1 MRFSF
6 FRRSWFGS
14 FVFLA
19 TKACFI
25 CNVEGQIS
33 EPALQKSYAHREDTA
48 ASQLIG
54 EIAGADSAAFYRD
67 LPRAKK
73 GTFLHAFWQA
83 HNPLVLKYYYGY
95 HLDQRRFSV
104 SDAYFEQKKLLPKTY
119 WAGAVPPDSTQV
131 VEAVQICTRLLTHNP
146 EDAVAMCALG
156 YLNLEQNRE
165 SEAEKLFV
173 QALEHDKR
181 LFEARNGR
189 ALSLLRVPKQRWRA
203 RKLLLEAMAWDRKY
217 SAAYYGLAMCD
228 LIMKSVEAEN
238 SLKRLIKRSPEYSDA
253 YFKLGVFYETRGKF
267 EKAEDAYDK
276 QLEADP
282 SHITAQFRL
291 GIIAF
296 KTGQPAHAI
305 EILQPV
311 LKKRPDLQRP
321 ALPMVFEAYI
331 QLKNMPMAEATAVA
345 YLDGLDEHNRSMF
358 EDIRIVASPEEIH
371 AFNALPIEE
380 RAAYI
385 RAFWQHRDPTPA
397 TPENEWLVEHI
408 RRIMYAR
415 RHFFSSRGPWD
426 RRGEIYIRYGHP
438 AHWSRSDNIRFEIDP
453 EVVRV
458 KERLL
463 MSLTDDA
470 RKELVA
476 NIQRIRTSVRQPG
489 EEVDLEPGVFGGT
502 VELTDFEN
510 VDYSP
515 RVTPRGTPP
524 QIVRGRITS
533 DTPLSDRDAGIG
545 TDHSRGYPLFPV
557 DGYKPWE
564 YWIYPEVNGG
574 IEIVFTSLA
583 RGGDFDYPIPSSIRA
598 EARDNAVVWNRHRPE
613 DIVNRA
619 VAREPSRFDLRRETL
634 DFYADMADFRGE
646 QGQTRLEIYYGL
658 PVSGQPETT
667 QFERGLALFDTTW
680 TPIFQKVEPLSDIS
694 DQTDKIV
701 DRLTVNI
708 PPGRYY
714 LGVQVHDTAGN
725 RLGVQK
731 QAIDVESYTGDG
743 LMLSDIELANRI
755 EEQEAD
761 SLNIIPQPS
770 KSFSAGQP
778 VTIYYEIYGLKKD
791 AFGQTRYQMHYR
803 IAPAQ
808 GQAPAVRVLQSV
820 GKLLGVLSEKEFTV
834 SYEQVGETESE
845 LSYLE
850 IDVTDSAQGLY
861 ELVVKISDLNANVQV
876 AKSTTFQIVE

>member
-1 MRFSF
+1 MSF
-6 FRRSWFGS
+6 AIRSCIGGLILLA
-14 FVFLA
+14 FVQY
-19 TKACFI
+19 
-25 CNVEGQIS
+25 VEGKTS
-33 EPALQKSYAHREDTA
+33 EPVLQKSYGHSEDITA
-48 ASQLIG
+48 NQLIE
-54 EIAGADSAAFYRD
+54 EIAGTDSAAFYRD
-67 LPRAKK
+67 LPREKK
-73 GTFLHAFWQA
+73 GKFLDTFWQA
-83 HNPLVLKYYYGY
+83 RNPLVLKYYYGY
-95 HLDQRRFSV
+95 HLGQRRFSV
-104 SDAYFEQKKLLPKTY
+104 SDAYFEQKKLLPKVY
-119 WAGAVPPDSTQV
+119 WTGAVSPDSAQV
-131 VEAVQICTRLLTHNP
+131 MGAIQICTRLLTHNP

-173 QALEHDKR
+173 QALERDKR

-217 SAAYYGLAMCD
+217 SAAYYSLAMCD

-238 SLKRLIKRSPEYSDA
+238 SLKKLIKQSLEYSDT
-253 YFKLGVFYETRGKF
+253 YFKLGVFYESRGKF
-267 EKAEDAYDK
+267 EKAEDAYEK

-282 SHITAQFRL
+282 SHTTAQFRL
-291 GIIAF
+291 GITAF
-296 KTGQPAHAI
+296 KTGHPARAI

-311 LKKRPDLQRP
+311 LKKRPDLQKP
-321 ALPMVFEAYI
+321 VLPMLFEAYI
-331 QLKNMPMAEATAVA
+331 QLKNTPMAEQTAVA
-345 YLDGLDEHNRSMF
+345 YLEGLDEHNRAMF

-371 AFNALPIEE
+371 TFNTLPIEE
-380 RAAYI
+380 RAAYV
-385 RAFWQHRDPTPA
+385 RAFWQRRDPTPA

-415 RHFFSSRGPWD
+415 RHFFSSHAPWD

-438 AHWSRSDNIRFEIDP
+438 AHWSRSDNIRFEVDP
-453 EVVRV
+453 AAVRV

-463 MSLTDDA
+463 ISLTDDA
-470 RKELVA
+470 RKELIA
-476 NIQRIRTSVRQPG
+476 NIQRIRTSAREPYAN
-489 EEVDLEPGVFGGT
+489 VDPATGVMQDRI
-502 VELTDFEN
+502 ELSDFEN
-510 VDYSP
+510 VEYGS
-515 RVTPRGTPP
+515 RVVRDRGAH
-524 QIVRGRITS
+524 IVRERLLT
-533 DTPLSDRDAGIG
+533 DLPLSNRDAGISAE
-545 TDHSRGYPLFPV
+545 HLRGYPLFPV
-557 DGYKPWE
+557 DGNNPWE

-574 IEIVFTSLA
+574 IEIVFTSLT
-583 RGGDFDYPIPSSIRA
+583 RGGDFDYPTPLSIRA
-598 EARDNAVVWNRHRPE
+598 ESRANAVVWNQRKPE

-619 VAREPSRFDLRRETL
+619 IGREPSLFELRRGTL
-634 DFYADMADFRGE
+634 NFYSALADFRGE

-658 PVSGQPETT
+658 PVSEQPETT

-701 DRLTVNI
+701 DRLIVNI

-714 LGVQVHDTAGN
+714 LGAQVHDIEGN
-725 RLGVQK
+725 KLGVLK
-731 QAIDVESYTGDG
+731 QAIDVESYEGDG

-770 KSFSAGQP
+770 RSFSAGQP
-778 VTIYYEIYGLKKD
+778 VVIYYEIYGLKKD

-803 IAPAQ
+803 IAPKQ

-820 GKLLGVLSEKEFTV
+820 GKLLGVIREKEVTI

-850 IDVTDSAQGLY
+850 IDVTDSAQDLY
-861 ELVVKISDLNANVQV
+861 ELEVKISDLNANAQV

>member
-1 MRFSF
+1 MSF
-6 FRRSWFGS
+6 AIRLYIGALVILT
-14 FVFLA
+14 FVQ
-19 TKACFI
+19 
-25 CNVEGQIS
+25 NVEGQIS
-33 EPALQKSYAHREDTA
+33 EPALQKSYGPPEDIT
-48 ASQLIG
+48 ASQLIE

-67 LPRAKK
+67 LPREKK
-73 GTFLHAFWQA
+73 GAFLHTFWQTR
-83 HNPLVLKYYYGY
+83 NPLVLKYYYGY
-95 HLDQRRFSV
+95 HLGQRRFSV

-119 WAGAVPPDSTQV
+119 WTGAVPPDSTQV
-131 VEAVQICTRLLTHNP
+131 VEAVQICTHLLKHNP

-156 YLNLEQNRE
+156 YLNLEQNKE
-165 SEAEKLFV
+165 SKAEKLFV
-173 QALEHDKR
+173 QALERDKR

-203 RKLLLEAMAWDRKY
+203 RKLFLEAMAWDRKY
-217 SAAYYGLAMCD
+217 SAAYYSLAMCD

-238 SLKRLIKRSPEYSDA
+238 SLKRLIKRSPEYSDT
-253 YFKLGVFYETRGKF
+253 YFKLGVFYESRGKF
-267 EKAEDAYDK
+267 EKAKEAYDK
-276 QLEADP
+276 QLKIDS
-282 SHITAQFRL
+282 SHTTAQFRL
-291 GIIAF
+291 VIIAF
-296 KTGQPAHAI
+296 KTGQPARAI

-321 ALPMVFEAYI
+321 VLPMLFEAYI
-331 QLKNMPMAEATAVA
+331 QLKNMPMAEQTAVA
-345 YLDGLDEHNRSMF
+345 YLEGLDEHNRAMF
-358 EDIRIVASPEEIH
+358 EDIRVVASPEEIH
-371 AFNALPIEE
+371 TFNALPIEE

-385 RAFWQHRDPTPA
+385 RAFWQRRDPTPA

-438 AHWSRSDNIRFEIDP
+438 AHWSRSDNVRFEIDP

-470 RKELVA
+470 RKELIA

-489 EEVDLEPGVFGGT
+489 EKVGPGFEGT
-502 VELTDFEN
+502 VGLTDFEN
-510 VDYSP
+510 VDYGP
-515 RVTPRGTPP
+515 RVNARGSPP
-524 QIVRGRITS
+524 QVVRGRITS
-533 DTPLSDRDAGIG
+533 DMPLSHRDAGIG

-557 DGYKPWE
+557 DGDKPWE

-598 EARDNAVVWNRHRPE
+598 EARDNAVVWNRRRPE

-619 VAREPSRFDLRRETL
+619 VAREPSLLDLRRETL
-634 DFYADMADFRGE
+634 DFYADMADFRGK
-646 QGQTRLEIYYGL
+646 QRQTRLEIYYSL
-658 PVSGQPETT
+658 PVSEQPETT
-667 QFERGLALFDTTW
+667 QYERGLALFDTTW
-680 TPIFQKVEPLSDIS
+680 TPIFQKVEPLSNIS
-694 DQTDKIV
+694 DQTDIIV
-701 DRLTVNI
+701 DRLVVDI

-725 RLGVQK
+725 RLGTQK
-731 QAIDVESYTGDG
+731 QAIEVESYTGDG

-770 KSFSAGQP
+770 KSFAAGQP
-778 VTIYYEIYGLKKD
+778 VAIYYEIYGLTKD
-791 AFGQTRYQMHYR
+791 TFGQTRYQMHYR

-820 GKLLGVLSEKEFTV
+820 GKLLGIVSEKEFTV

-850 IDVTDSAQGLY
+850 IDVTDSTQGMY
-861 ELVVKISDLNANVQV
+861 ELEVKISDLNASAQV
-876 AKSTTFQIVE
+876 AKSTTFKIVE

>member
-1 MRFSF
+1 
-6 FRRSWFGS
+6 
-14 FVFLA
+14 
-19 TKACFI
+19 
-25 CNVEGQIS
+25 
-33 EPALQKSYAHREDTA
+33 
-48 ASQLIG
+48 
-54 EIAGADSAAFYRD
+54 
-67 LPRAKK
+67 
-73 GTFLHAFWQA
+73 
-83 HNPLVLKYYYGY
+83 
-95 HLDQRRFSV
+95 
-104 SDAYFEQKKLLPKTY
+104 
-119 WAGAVPPDSTQV
+119 
-131 VEAVQICTRLLTHNP
+131 
-146 EDAVAMCALG
+146 
-156 YLNLEQNRE
+156 
-165 SEAEKLFV
+165 
-173 QALEHDKR
+173 
-181 LFEARNGR
+181 
-189 ALSLLRVPKQRWRA
+189 
-203 RKLLLEAMAWDRKY
+203 
-217 SAAYYGLAMCD
+217 
-228 LIMKSVEAEN
+228 
-238 SLKRLIKRSPEYSDA
+238 
-253 YFKLGVFYETRGKF
+253 
-267 EKAEDAYDK
+267 
-276 QLEADP
+276 
-282 SHITAQFRL
+282 
-291 GIIAF
+291 
-296 KTGQPAHAI
+296 
-305 EILQPV
+305 
-311 LKKRPDLQRP
+311 
-321 ALPMVFEAYI
+321 
-331 QLKNMPMAEATAVA
+331 A

-385 RAFWQHRDPTPA
+385 RAFWQRRDPTPA

-438 AHWSRSDNIRFEIDP
+438 AHWSRSDNVRFEVDP

-470 RKELVA
+470 RKELIA
-476 NIQRIRTSVRQPG
+476 NIQRIRTSVRQLG
-489 EEVDLEPGVFGGT
+489 EEVDPGFEGT
-502 VELTDFEN
+502 VGLTDFEN
-510 VDYSP
+510 VDYGSRVNARGSP
-515 RVTPRGTPP
+515 S
-524 QIVRGRITS
+524 QIVHGRITS
-533 DTPLSDRDAGIG
+533 DMPLSHRDAGIG

-557 DGYKPWE
+557 DGDKPWE

-583 RGGDFDYPIPSSIRA
+583 RGGDFDYPIPSFIRA
-598 EARDNAVVWNRHRPE
+598 EARDNAVIWNRRRPE

-619 VAREPSRFDLRRETL
+619 VAREPSLFDLRRETL
-634 DFYADMADFRGE
+634 DFYADIADFCGE

-658 PVSGQPETT
+658 PVSEQPKTT

-694 DQTDKIV
+694 DQADKIV

-714 LGVQVHDTAGN
+714 LGIQVHDTAGN

-755 EEQEAD
+755 EEQKAD

-778 VTIYYEIYGLKKD
+778 VAIYYEIYGLAKD
-791 AFGQTRYQMHYR
+791 TFGQTRYQMHYR

-808 GQAPAVRVLQSV
+808 GQTPAVRVLQSV

-850 IDVTDSAQGLY
+850 IDVTDSAQGMY
-861 ELVVKISDLNANVQV
+861 ELEVQISDLNANVQV